1 MRLLP
6 YLVFALCLLCACER
20 PSYDTDDLAAAQEA
34 AEQRDWTQV
43 ARLLQRYLRE
53 ENDPQKRWTAW
64 NLLVSASQHM
74 GEDAWAIP

>member
-53 ENDPQKRWTAW
+53 ENVRKNVGRPGICW
-64 NLLVSASQHM
+64 SALRNTW
-74 GEDAWAIP
+74 GRTLGR